1 MTDSIRDNVEE
12 SPNKRFV
19 YKNYTELVYKHV
31 FGMNSKELRLD
42 MGLSKEE
49 KIRDHFTA
57 EELEAVL
64 TAERQVSTLVD
75 MYLSYEDIKG
85 ILNKKQAARALPRNG
100 RERITAEKA
109 N

>member
-1 MTDSIRDNVEE
+1 
-12 SPNKRFV
+12 
-19 YKNYTELVYKHV
+19 
-31 FGMNSKELRLD
+31 MNSKELRLD

-85 ILNKKQAARALPRNG
+85 ILNKKQVVRALPRT
-100 RERITAEKA
+100 RERTAVEDV